1 MKFGMRLRERSVGVA
16 ALMACGIAHAQSS
29 PVTLY
34 GVVDLSLA
42 GFSTQERGTSLNM
55 QSGVQSGSRWGLR
68 GSEDLGNGL
77 RANFQLESGI
87 LANNGKSAQ
96 GGRLFGRAAWV
107 GVSGGWGDIRLGRQ
121 TSVSSATLADYDAFL
136 ASYLITGAQTALLPY
151 NANRADNTVA
161 LWSASVQG
169 WRAGADISLD
179 YDGGGGFQTASTNK
193 LYSAALIYEQPEY
206 AVTFTYEGAR
216 WADGTVQSAA
226 MAQAGGARQPD
237 AYTLAGRATVGA
249 FTWYAAGSIMRNG
262 STIPAV
268 PSPGQRVYFPGST
281 VRGVMAGAAWRSGAS
296 TVMASWQG
304 SLPDS
309 GSGGA
314 LARDGATHTQQIYS
328 AGYGY
333 DLSKRTNLYAVYGY
347 MRGAWADPSWHQSQV
362 AVGMRHRY

>member
-1 MKFGMRLRERSVGVA
+1 MAYRKLFVGVA
-16 ALMACGIAHAQSS
+16 TLMAPWAAQAQPG

-42 GFSTQERGTSLNM
+42 GFSTQERGTALNM

-107 GVSGGWGDIRLGRQ
+107 GVSGGFGDLRLGRQ
-121 TSVSSATLADYDAFL
+121 TSASSATLADFDAFL

-161 LWSASVQG
+161 YWSPSAG
-169 WRAGADISLD
+169 GLRAGADVSLD

-193 LYSAALIYEQPEY
+193 LYSAALIYEQPGF
-206 AVTFTYEGAR
+206 AVTATYEGAR
-216 WADGTVQSAA
+216 WADGTVQSSA
-226 MAQAGGARQPD
+226 MARAGGARQPD
-237 AYTLAGRATVGA
+237 AYTLAGRATLDA
-249 FTWYAAGSIMRNG
+249 FTLYAGWSVMRNG

-268 PSPGQRVYFPGST
+268 QSPGQRAYFPGGT
-281 VRGVMAGAAWRSGAS
+281 VHGVMAGAAWRSGAS

-304 SLPDS
+304 SLP
-309 GSGGA
+309 GGGA
-314 LARDGATHTQQIYS
+314 LKRDGATHTQQIYS
-328 AGYGY
+328 VGYVH
-333 DLSKRTNLYAVYGY
+333 DLSKRTNLYAIYGY
-347 MRGAWADPSWHQSQV
+347 MRGAWDDPSWHQSQY

>member
-1 MKFGMRLRERSVGVA
+1 MVVRRWGKWSACVA
-16 ALMACGIAHAQSS
+16 TLMTPCLADAQQS

-42 GFSTQERGTSLNM
+42 GFSTQERGTAVNM

-68 GSEDLGNGL
+68 GSEDLGNGM
-77 RANFQLESGI
+77 RANFQLESGVV
-87 LANNGKSAQ
+87 ANNGKSAQ

-107 GVSGGWGDIRLGRQ
+107 GLSGGWGDLRLGRQ

-161 LWSASVQG
+161 VWTPSVSG
-169 WRAGADISLD
+169 WRAAADVSLD
-179 YDGGGGFQTASTNK
+179 YDGGGGFETSATNK
-193 LYSAALIYEQPEY
+193 LYSAALIYEQPGY
-206 AVTFTYEGAR
+206 AVTATYEGAR

-226 MAQAGGARQPD
+226 IRQAGGARQPD
-237 AYTLAGRATVGA
+237 AYTLAGRATVDA
-249 FTWYAAGSIMRNG
+249 FTLYAAGSIMRNG

-268 PSPGQRVYFPGST
+268 PSPGQRAYFPGST
-281 VRGVMAGAAWRSGAS
+281 VHAVMAGAAWRLGAN

-304 SLPDS
+304 SMP
-309 GSGGA
+309 SGGA
-314 LARDGATHTQQIYS
+314 LARDGATHTQQVYS

-333 DLSKRTNLYAVYGY
+333 DLSKRTNLYAIYGY
-347 MRGAWADPSWHQSQV
+347 MRGAWSDASWHQSQY
-362 AVGMRHRY
+362 AVGMRHRF

>member
-1 MKFGMRLRERSVGVA
+1 MRLRNLSAGLA
-16 ALMACGIAHAQSS
+16 ALMAPWTADAQQS

-34 GVVDLSLA
+34 GVVDLSLV
-42 GFSTQERGTSLNM
+42 GFSTEERGTSLNM

-68 GSEDLGNGL
+68 GSEDLGGGM
-77 RANFQLESGI
+77 RANFQLESGV

-96 GGRLFGRAAWV
+96 GGRLFGRAAWL
-107 GVSGGWGDIRLGRQ
+107 GVSGGFGDIRFGRQ

-161 LWSASVQG
+161 YWSPSVNG
-169 WRAGADISLD
+169 LRAGADVSLD
-179 YDGGGGFQTASTNK
+179 YDGGGGFQTGSTNK
-193 LYSAALIYEQPEY
+193 LYSAALIYEQTAY
-206 AVTFTYEGAR
+206 AVTATYEGAR
-216 WADGTVQSAA
+216 WANGTAQSAA
-226 MAQAGGARQPD
+226 MARAGAVRQPD
-237 AYTLAGRATVGA
+237 AYTLAGRVTVDA
-249 FTWYAAGSIMRNG
+249 FTLYAGWSVMRNG

-281 VRGVMAGAAWRSGAS
+281 VHGVMAGAAWRSGAN

-304 SLPDS
+304 SLP
-309 GSGGA
+309 GGGV

-333 DLSKRTNLYAVYGY
+333 DLSKRTNLYAIYGY
-347 MRGAWADPSWHQSQV
+347 MRGAWSDPSWHQSQY

>member
-1 MKFGMRLRERSVGVA
+1 MRQATRVGRLCLGLAAWLAPWATEADSAVA
-16 ALMACGIAHAQSS
+16 
-29 PVTLY
+29 LY

-42 GFSTQERGTSLNM
+42 GFSTQERGTALNM

-68 GSEDLGNGL
+68 GSEALGSGM

-107 GVSGGWGDIRLGRQ
+107 GVSGAFGDIRLGRQ

-161 LWSASVQG
+161 YWTPSARG
-169 WRAGADISLD
+169 LRAGADISLD

-193 LYSAALIYEQPEY
+193 LYSAALVYEQPGY
-206 AVTFTYEGAR
+206 AVAVTYEGAR
-216 WADGTVQSAA
+216 WADGTAQAAA
-226 MAQAGGARQPD
+226 MSRAGAARQPG
-237 AYTLAGRATVGA
+237 AYTLAARATLDA
-249 FTWYAAGSIMRNG
+249 FTLYAGWSIMRNG
-262 STIPAV
+262 STIPSV
-268 PSPGQRVYFPGST
+268 PSPGQRAYFPGST
-281 VRGVMAGAAWRSGAS
+281 VHGVMAGAAWRSGAS

-304 SLPDS
+304 SLP
-309 GSGGA
+309 GGGV
-314 LARDGATHTQQIYS
+314 LTQQGATHTQQIYS

-347 MRGAWADPSWHQSQV
+347 MRGAWTDPSWHQSQY

>member
-1 MKFGMRLRERSVGVA
+1 MAAMRLREWSVGAAAVMAPWVA
-16 ALMACGIAHAQSS
+16 EAQQS

-42 GFSTQERGTSLNM
+42 GFSTQERGTALNM

-68 GSEDLGNGL
+68 GGEDLGNGM
-77 RANFQLESGI
+77 RAHFQLESGI

-107 GVSGGWGDIRLGRQ
+107 GLSGALGDIRLGRQ

-136 ASYLITGAQTALLPY
+136 ASYLIMGAQTALLPY
-151 NANRADNTVA
+151 NANRADNTIAV
-161 LWSASVQG
+161 WSPAVG
-169 WRAGADISLD
+169 GLRAGADISLD

-193 LYSAALIYEQPEY
+193 LYSAALVYEQPGY
-206 AVTFTYEGAR
+206 AVTATYEGAR

-226 MAQAGGARQPD
+226 MAQAGGAHQPH
-237 AYTLAGRATVGA
+237 AYTLAGRATLDA
-249 FTWYAAGSIMRNG
+249 FTLYAAWSLMRNG

-268 PSPGQRVYFPGST
+268 PSPGQRAYFPGSR
-281 VRGVMAGAAWRSGAS
+281 VHGVMAGGTWRAGSG
-296 TVMASWQG
+296 TVMVSWQG
-304 SLPDS
+304 SLP
-309 GSGGA
+309 GGGA

-328 AGYGY
+328 AGYVY

-347 MRGAWADPSWHQSQV
+347 MRGAWSDPAWHQSQY
-362 AVGMRHRY
+362 AVGLRHRY

>member
-1 MKFGMRLRERSVGVA
+1 MAALGWREWSLGVA
-16 ALMACGIAHAQSS
+16 TLMAPCVADAQQS

-42 GFSTQERGTSLNM
+42 GFSTQERGTSVSM

-68 GSEDLGNGL
+68 GSEDLGNGM
-77 RANFQLESGI
+77 RANFQLESGV

-107 GVSGGWGDIRLGRQ
+107 GVSGGWGDLRLGRQ

-161 LWSASVQG
+161 VWTPSVNG
-169 WRAGADISLD
+169 WRAGADVSLD
-179 YDGGGGFQTASTNK
+179 YDGGGGFQTSATNK
-193 LYSAALIYEQPEY
+193 LYSAALIYEQPGY
-206 AVTFTYEGAR
+206 AVTATYEGAR

-226 MAQAGGARQPD
+226 MKQAGGARQPD
-237 AYTLAGRATVGA
+237 AYTLAGRATVDA
-249 FTWYAAGSIMRNG
+249 FTLYAAGSIMRNG
-262 STIPAV
+262 STIPAA
-268 PSPGQRVYFPGST
+268 PSPGQRAYFPGST
-281 VRGVMAGAAWRSGAS
+281 VHAVMAGAAWRLGAN

-304 SLPDS
+304 SMP
-309 GSGGA
+309 SGGV

-333 DLSKRTNLYAVYGY
+333 DLSKRTNLYAIYGY
-347 MRGAWADPSWHQSQV
+347 MRGAWSDSSWHQSQY
-362 AVGMRHRY
+362 AVGMRHRF

>member
-1 MKFGMRLRERSVGVA
+1 MRLRDVAVGAATFLAPCVA
-16 ALMACGIAHAQSS
+16 EAQQS

-42 GFSTQERGTSLNM
+42 GFSTQDRGTALNM

-68 GSEDLGNGL
+68 GSEPLGNGM

-87 LANNGKSAQ
+87 VANNGKSAQ

-107 GVSGGWGDIRLGRQ
+107 GVSGDWGDLRLGRQ

-136 ASYLITGAQTALLPY
+136 ASYLIMGAQTALLPY

-161 LWSASVQG
+161 FWSPSVGG

-179 YDGGGGFQTASTNK
+179 YDGGGGFKTTSTNK
-193 LYSAALIYEQPEY
+193 LYSAALVYEQPTY
-206 AVTFTYEGAR
+206 AVTATVEGAR

-226 MAQAGGARQPD
+226 MAQAGGTRQPI

-249 FTWYAAGSIMRNG
+249 FTLYAAGSIMRNG

-268 PSPGQRVYFPGST
+268 QSPGQRVYFPGST
-281 VRGVMAGAAWRSGAS
+281 VHGVMAGAAWRTGAS

-304 SLPDS
+304 SLP
-309 GSGGA
+309 GGGA

-328 AGYGY
+328 VGYVH
-333 DLSKRTNLYAVYGY
+333 DLSKRTNLYAVLGY
-347 MRGAWADPSWHQSQV
+347 MHGAWTDPSWHETQYT
-362 AVGMRHRY
+362 VGMRHRF